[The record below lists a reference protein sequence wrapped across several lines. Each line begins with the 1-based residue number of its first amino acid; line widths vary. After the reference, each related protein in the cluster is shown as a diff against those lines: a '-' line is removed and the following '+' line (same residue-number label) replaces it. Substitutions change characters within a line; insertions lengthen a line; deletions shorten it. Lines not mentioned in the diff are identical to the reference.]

1 MPTQVHDS
9 NGPGPTYIKTVEQ
22 LITTTTSAFAFN
34 GKECRSE
41 RQRAWHFIERHN
53 TQVSWRS
60 TKFAPSQIGP
70 LQCEAVACSVSFCR
84 GERRVRP
91 PFTPPPPPSS
101 SRVSSSGRRRR
112 LNSRVQSPRGEVLS
126 SSVPGKRTPV
136 LPSSSSAP
144 ETRAW
149 LEVVVASSLA
159 PRPSRVRAAVTG
171 KSGLPGTK
179 RREKLADVT
188 VKRRASKNVGKQ

>member
-91 PFTPPPPPSS
+91 PPRRHPPPPVLLESLELRPTEASEFPSS
-101 SRVSSSGRRRR
+101 V
-112 LNSRVQSPRGEVLS
+112 PRGEVLS

-144 ETRAW
+144 RDAGVAGSSGRILAGAAPEPRQGSCDREVWIAW
-149 LEVVVASSLA
+149 NEEAGKV
-159 PRPSRVRAAVTG
+159 SRRHSEAAC
-171 KSGLPGTK
+171 K
-179 RREKLADVT
+179 
-188 VKRRASKNVGKQ
+188 

>member
-91 PFTPPPPPSS
+91 PPRHPPPPVLFESLELRPTEASEFPSS
-101 SRVSSSGRRRR
+101 V
-112 LNSRVQSPRGEVLS
+112 PRGEVLS

-188 VKRRASKNVGKQ
+188 VKRRASKSAGKQ